1 MNNMFPVLM
10 GSGALGEFLYHLVLL
25 SLLGW
30 AVWTTRRWPEVA
42 RPPHSTVLAACL
54 LLTEVIA
61 FGVFGWATARGL
73 TSVRP
78 STSLSLVFAA
88 LLPLNFIATDFD
100 LPWTHLR
107 RMAGLALL
115 AAIALIG
122 WRSYCAVAG
131 LPDATR
137 LAHEQFLQAGQI
149 GLLVGGGVVG
159 LRHRRWPWGLAVVA
173 SLALGHLGYY
183 FGTWVNLDLFDAVR
197 LGLVTS
203 SLLLILS
210 LRGQDTLWLAEP
222 TLELADPLA
231 ETPPVENWVAQKL
244 AQPRPPETENLAVA
258 PARPLSPSR
267 AAPKRARRAHRA
279 PPPPL
284 ALEPVVTSAPLRWD
298 DLAGTE
304 TPTGEEPE
312 FPTDAGLCSYLG
324 FDHDPTTRAAFPVPG
339 HRCYLLPVAQAVGPE
354 QQAAYCVAG
363 GQAECPRYRAYLAPL
378 PAPAQP
384 VAARRLPSLGR
395 AWLARLAT
403 LLGLLTL
410 GGLLLGR
417 WF

>member
-1 MNNMFPVLM
+1 MNNALPEMLM
-10 GSGALGEFLYHLVLL
+10 TGAWREFLYHLVLL

-30 AVWTTRRWPEVA
+30 AVWTTSRWPEAA
-42 RPPHSTVLAACL
+42 RQPHPTVLAACL

-61 FGVFGWATARGL
+61 FGVFLGATARGL

-88 LLPLNFIATDFD
+88 LLPLNFIATDFA

-159 LRHRRWPWGLAVVA
+159 LWPRPRPRLWPWGLVVVA
-173 SLALGHLGYY
+173 PLALGHLGYY
-183 FGTWVNLDLFDAVR
+183 FGTWANLDLFDAVR
-197 LGLVTS
+197 LGLVTT
-203 SLLLILS
+203 SLLFILS
-210 LRGQDTLWLAEP
+210 LRQQDTLWLAEP
-222 TLELADPLA
+222 ALELADPLA

-244 AQPRPPETENLAVA
+244 AQPRPPEVEA
-258 PARPLSPSR
+258 PARPLPSHR
-267 AAPKRARRAHRA
+267 AANKRARRAHRS

-298 DLAGTE
+298 DLAGAE
-304 TPTGEEPE
+304 APTGEEPG
-312 FPTDAGLCSYLG
+312 FPTDAGLCPYLG

-363 GQAECPRYRAYLAPL
+363 GLLNALAIGPTSPRSRPRRNPWKPADCPAWDG
-378 PAPAQP
+378 
-384 VAARRLPSLGR
+384 LG
-395 AWLARLAT
+395 
-403 LLGLLTL
+403 
-410 GGLLLGR
+410 
-417 WF
+417 